1 MNLVI
6 VVVVKNIKNA
16 VSITNRGKMRKLRM
30 KKKQTN
36 KKPPI
41 KRKCHNCG
49 KMATNPV
56 QYHLVPSIPYGE
68 PMPIYSKSAP
78 KTKRV
83 DLKGEQ
89 KVIARNYCDRECM
102 AEGRHKLLHV

>member
-1 MNLVI
+1 
-6 VVVVKNIKNA
+6 
-16 VSITNRGKMRKLRM
+16 MRKLKM
-30 KKKQTN
+30 KKTTTK
-36 KKPPI
+36 PI

-56 QYHLVPSIPYGE
+56 VYHLVPALTYGSD
-68 PMPIYSKSAP
+68 MPIYSKSAP
-78 KTKRV
+78 KTLRV

-102 AEGRHKLLHV
+102 AEGRSKLGSYK